1 MVRRLSQF
9 RALVTSEFRL
19 WLVITV
25 GIVIVTVSSVLLFA
39 PFFNVRRINIERR
52 DPRIDPGEIQQTLS
66 PLFNQRLVLITKA
79 QVSSML
85 EAVYPDITSV
95 SIGKE
100 YPSTLSVFIAL
111 EPVIAEVVMEESGT
125 KETDTQSGA
134 VRAGTGTVQYAY
146 VTTQGTYVTS
156 PIRLTKE
163 KLERIV
169 ITDWGIVPQNRTKLL
184 TSEVLRTIFLAR
196 DTLRRDFGLQPTK
209 IIVYLRAQEF
219 HIKTPKGTL
228 WFDERTDLPMQF
240 QRFREFLKEISLD
253 QVKEYIDLRIAD
265 KIVYK

>member
-1 MVRRLSQF
+1 MS
-9 RALVTSEFRL
+9 
-19 WLVITV
+19 
-25 GIVIVTVSSVLLFA
+25 IVVVTVSAVLLFA

-52 DPRIDPGEIQQTLS
+52 DPRIDPGDIQQTLS

-79 QVSSML
+79 QVATML
-85 EAVYPDITSV
+85 NTVYPDITAV

-100 YPSTLSVFIAL
+100 YPSTLSVSITL
-111 EPVIAEVVMEESGT
+111 EPVVAEITMEESGT
-125 KETDTQSGA
+125 KEIEAQSGA
-134 VRAGTGTVQYAY
+134 VLAGTGATQYAY
-146 VTTQGTYVTS
+146 ITTQGTYVTS

-163 KLERIV
+163 KLEKLV
-169 ITDWGIVPQNRTKLL
+169 ITDWGILPQNRTRLL
-184 TSEVLRTIFLAR
+184 TPDTLRTIFLAR
-196 DTLRRDFGLQPTK
+196 DTLRRDFGLQPMK